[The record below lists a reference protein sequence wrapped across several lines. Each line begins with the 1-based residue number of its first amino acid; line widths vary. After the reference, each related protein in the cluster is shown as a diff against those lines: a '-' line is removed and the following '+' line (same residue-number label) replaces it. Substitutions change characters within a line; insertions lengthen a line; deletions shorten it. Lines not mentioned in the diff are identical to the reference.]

1 MKRIGVIGSGIAG
14 ITTAYSLAKRGHK
27 VTLID
32 ARRYPAMATSYANG
46 GQLSASNAE
55 TWNTTKNLF
64 NGIKWMFQKDAP
76 LLFNT
81 TPNVNKYKWMI
92 GFLAATFSAKHKYN
106 TIKTIDMAK
115 KAREN

>member
-64 NGIKWMFQKDAP
+64 NGIKWCFKEIKDKNND
-76 LLFNT
+76 LG
-81 TPNVNKYKWMI
+81 I
-92 GFLAATFSAKHKYN
+92 
-106 TIKTIDMAK
+106 
-115 KAREN
+115 KARKNIEQNFSYEYISQKYLSLYENLLKK